1 LLKAYK
7 IYGINPRN
15 RFNEGY
21 EWEGNF
27 SRSNIRV
34 SQKGRDKLE
43 KHLPKIYADTPNF
56 RCKVVRIA
64 DGKIFATPTE
74 YGSDDFVE
82 PSENEKVMIS
92 NYEFEFSPE
101 EVIIE

>member
-1 LLKAYK
+1 MEFIPETGSMRDVHGKEILV
-7 IYGINPRN
+7 G
-15 RFNEGY
+15 
-21 EWEGNF
+21 
-27 SRSNIRV
+27 SVIRV
-34 SQKGRDKLE
+34 SEKGRDKLK

-74 YGSDDFVE
+74 YGPDDFVE

-92 NYEFEFSPE
+92 DYEFEFSPE

>member
-1 LLKAYK
+1 MEHDPSIQRIFDQNSKEILV
-7 IYGINPRN
+7 G
-15 RFNEGY
+15 
-21 EWEGNF
+21 
-27 SRSNIRV
+27 SVIRV

-74 YGSDDFVE
+74 YDSDDFVQ
-82 PSENEKVMIS
+82 PSKNEKVRIS
-92 NYEFEFSPE
+92 DYEFPFFPE